1 MRATV
6 RQIGE
11 VSVLDLYGKITI
23 GRGDV
28 QLRERVGQ
36 LLRDG
41 RRNILVNLEKVSY
54 MDSCGLGEVAACYK
68 EVRARN
74 GRFKLLGPR
83 RGRVADLLEMIR
95 LEELVEFYRT
105 EEEALVSFC
114 LN

>member
-1 MRATV
+1 MKTTV

-11 VSVLDLYGKITI
+11 VSVLDLHGKITI

-28 QLRERVGQ
+28 QLRERVGE

-41 RRNILVNLEKVSY
+41 RTNILVNLKKVSY

-68 EVRARN
+68 QVLARN
-74 GRFKLLGPR
+74 GRFKLLSPR
-83 RGRVADLLEMIR
+83 RGRVADLLEMIK
-95 LEELVEFYRT
+95 LEELVEFYRS

-114 LN
+114 AN